1 MWIGRQKHLLKYP
14 PNWQHPKKRI
24 DGKRIQPI
32 EAGKKSNLVF
42 ISLFKNYFMK
52 KLLLIILIAFGLQ
65 PGKAQVITQSDFPFL
80 GDIWVEYIDNL
91 PSGFSVSPSGF
102 GQVWDF
108 STLYNVNDTG
118 GFLFNAPSAVPNNW
132 DQYFPG
138 AHYSFFLQDTDS
150 TCLFF
155 KNTVSGFFLDG
166 IASNDDSLS
175 PNGLNYFDYQPDFMF
190 FPAPFQYGDTLVH
203 NARYILHDTISGYP
217 VLFSFTLKQEFYGEG
232 AGSLTTPLWNYP
244 AVLRMKTFTT
254 SFDSTFIDSNDGNGY
269 ILSSDNGPYDT
280 TITYQFLKDGPWML
294 VATMDEDPA
303 SGDIIRASYYQ
314 SYLIN
319 NLEEKGN
326 TSLQIFPN
334 PVNQN
339 ETLQFNSDE
348 VGQLVFV
355 DVSGKVAL
363 QTNLRKGVNI
373 LSMQGISA
381 GIYHYQF
388 FGQEKN
394 IANGKII
401 VTK

>member
-1 MWIGRQKHLLKYP
+1 
-14 PNWQHPKKRI
+14 
-24 DGKRIQPI
+24 
-32 EAGKKSNLVF
+32 
-42 ISLFKNYFMK
+42 
-52 KLLLIILIAFGLQ
+52 
-65 PGKAQVITQSDFPFL
+65 
-80 GDIWVEYIDNL
+80 
-91 PSGFSVSPSGF
+91 
-102 GQVWDF
+102 
-108 STLYNVNDTG
+108 
-118 GFLFNAPSAVPNNW
+118 
-132 DQYFPG
+132 
-138 AHYSFFLQDTDS
+138 
-150 TCLFF
+150 
-155 KNTVSGFFLDG
+155 
-166 IASNDDSLS
+166 
-175 PNGLNYFDYQPDFMF
+175 
-190 FPAPFQYGDTLVH
+190 
-203 NARYILHDTISGYP
+203 
-217 VLFSFTLKQEFYGEG
+217 
-232 AGSLTTPLWNYP
+232 
-244 AVLRMKTFTT
+244 MKTFTT